1 MTLVPKIPLPPA
13 RPPAGPSTCG
23 RLRLP
28 SRGCRPEK
36 ALADPKARGE
46 RTLLTAP
53 GPGQPSASTHPP
65 AARTSPRPR
74 ARLSPTPRGR
84 AGAQEALFLRLT
96 TPLRGGGAGH
106 PGKGQSGQGHGGRRT
121 AGGRVLRHASRPLQ
135 PRAPGRPR
143 PAASPAGAKAE
154 RSRAVGGSRRGAR
167 GRGHSPS
174 ELWPRS
180 PAERSLLEAPAPPP
194 SWSLFNDA
202 PCAAFWERAPG
213 RPIAR
218 RPGLARSRR
227 SRRRRRRRRGVAGL
241 GLRARDGVFPCPGPV
256 PACLLARPPPAAR
269 PGAPPA
275 RTCPLRPRSIRGRA
289 ACGTRSA
296 CDPAER
302 ASSPLASP
310 PHTQPRAA
318 GTGRGR
324 GRSPLGGQPSFRSRW
339 SAPPPLCRVGTSQQR
354 CSVWSLEG
362 RSVRGPRNPPF
373 LPSLFQRPH
382 QLQLLET
389 LFCSEL
395 TPTYA

>member
-180 PAERSLLEAPAPPP
+180 PAERSLLGAPAPPP

-241 GLRARDGVFPCPGPV
+241 GLRARDGVLPCPGPV

-310 PHTQPRAA
+310 PHTHSPELRAPDGDEAGAPSAGSLASGVGGARRPRCAVW
-318 GTGRGR
+318 GP
-324 GRSPLGGQPSFRSRW
+324 RSSDVRCGAWREGPLGDLGTHPSSPHCF
-339 SAPPPLCRVGTSQQR
+339 SAHTSSNCWKP
-354 CSVWSLEG
+354 CSVLS
-362 RSVRGPRNPPF
+362 
-373 LPSLFQRPH
+373 
-382 QLQLLET
+382 
-389 LFCSEL
+389 
-395 TPTYA
+395 